1 MGNENGSG
9 RRRGGLIGMTVVGA
23 YLVLRFGYLAYRE
36 HEDGMSTPAVIG
48 TLVLYAVGLFVI
60 VEIVRGVQNATTRR
74 REAALAQQHPGAHLV
89 PVLLQKDVATD
100 VRRVA
105 AMLNVTLTETVPR
118 RGHATVVADQNGI
131 GIYVGG
137 STPRLLLG
145 IPRAAIRSVGNGE
158 TSAAG
163 RYRFG
168 KVDALRITVDNGQ
181 WTTIDLPAYRTVVGF
196 SKHLRD
202 EELTTQVRS
211 VAVAAGVRQDDLQTR
226 PY

>member
-1 MGNENGSG
+1 
-9 RRRGGLIGMTVVGA
+9 MTVVGA

-60 VEIVRGVQNATTRR
+60 VEIVLGVQNATTRR

-211 VAVAAGVRQDDLQTR
+211 VAVAAGVRQDDLQSR

>member
-1 MGNENGSG
+1 
-9 RRRGGLIGMTVVGA
+9 MTVVGA

-48 TLVLYAVGLFVI
+48 TLALYAVGLFVI
-60 VEIVRGVQNATTRR
+60 VEIVLGVQNATTRR
-74 REAALAQQHPGAHLV
+74 REAALAQQHAGAHLV

-105 AMLNVTLTETVPR
+105 AMLNVTLTDTVPR
-118 RGHATVVADQNGI
+118 RGHATAVADHNGI

-137 STPRLLLG
+137 STPRLVLG
-145 IPRAAIRSVGNGE
+145 IPRAAIRSVGTGE

-181 WTTIDLPAYRTVVGF
+181 WTTIDLPAYRTVIGF
-196 SKHLRD
+196 AKHLRND
-202 EELTTQVRS
+202 ELITRVRS
-211 VAVAAGVRQDDLQTR
+211 VAVAAGVRQDDLQNR
-226 PY
+226 LN

>member
-1 MGNENGSG
+1 
-9 RRRGGLIGMTVVGA
+9 MTVVGA

-48 TLVLYAVGLFVI
+48 TLALYAVGLFVV
-60 VEIVRGVQNATTRR
+60 VEIVLGVQNATTRR

-89 PVLLQKDVATD
+89 PVLMQKDVATD

-105 AMLNVTLTETVPR
+105 AMLNVTLTDTVPR
-118 RGHATVVADQNGI
+118 RGHATAVADHNGI

-137 STPRLLLG
+137 STPRLVLG
-145 IPRAAIRSVGNGE
+145 IPRAAIRSVGTGE

-181 WTTIDLPAYRTVVGF
+181 WTTIDLPAYRTVIGF
-196 SKHLRD
+196 AKHLRD
-202 EELTTQVRS
+202 DELITRVRS
-211 VAVAAGVRQDDLQTR
+211 VAVAAGVRQDDLQNR
-226 PY
+226 LN

>member
-1 MGNENGSG
+1 
-9 RRRGGLIGMTVVGA
+9 MTVVGA

-48 TLVLYAVGLFVI
+48 TLALYAVGLFVI
-60 VEIVRGVQNATTRR
+60 VEIVLGVQNATTRR

-105 AMLNVTLTETVPR
+105 AMLNVTLTDTVPR
-118 RGHATVVADQNGI
+118 RGHATAVADHNGI

-137 STPRLLLG
+137 STPRLVLG
-145 IPRAAIRSVGNGE
+145 IPRAAIRSVGTGE

-181 WTTIDLPAYRTVVGF
+181 WTTIDLPAYRTVIGF
-196 SKHLRD
+196 AKHLRND
-202 EELTTQVRS
+202 ELITRVRS
-211 VAVAAGVRQDDLQTR
+211 VAVAAGVRQDDLQNR
-226 PY
+226 LN